1 MWIAEKFQSNPEI
14 AGSPRNSFRASL
26 TQEAYG
32 GRALNFLGGV
42 KACRR
47 IPNRECRKADA
58 WESGRTRQVG
68 RPRGKQ
74 PRPPVKVPKYVLSG
88 KGCRVSKT
96 ARTLAQKQPRVKRV
110 RNSSLAERPR
120 AENAR
125 G

>member
-47 IPNRECRKADA
+47 IPNRECRKTNI

-68 RPRGKQ
+68 RPKGKE
-74 PRPPVKVPKYVLSG
+74 PRPAAKAPKCALSG
-88 KGCRVSKT
+88 KGCGISKT
-96 ARTLAQKQPRVKRV
+96 ARTLAQKQPFV
-110 RNSSLAERPR
+110 
-120 AENAR
+120 
-125 G
+125 